1 LTKQSKYVIILF
13 GYLKKTAPAPEAH
26 PSIGRPREPP
36 IKRGLGEPGCRE
48 DILPNLKA
56 NRVPARF
63 EEGTKMK
70 VLFLNL
76 GHSATPHVSPEG
88 VEVHRVDCPVP
99 NLRDPSD
106 AVEIA
111 EVALALVR
119 GQAAQ
124 LRSALQNGER
134 IVVALPG
141 ASGVAAAVVAVLTG
155 LLGFMPAVLVAT
167 RTEAGFVYDLG
178 RSLDLS
184 GVREAARALR
194 TELGF

>member
-1 LTKQSKYVIILF
+1 
-13 GYLKKTAPAPEAH
+13 
-26 PSIGRPREPP
+26 
-36 IKRGLGEPGCRE
+36 
-48 DILPNLKA
+48 
-56 NRVPARF
+56 
-63 EEGTKMK
+63 MK

-76 GHSATPHVSPEG
+76 GHQATPHVSPEG
-88 VEVHRVDCPVP
+88 TEVRRVDCPVA

-106 AVEIA
+106 PGEIA

-119 GQAAQ
+119 GQAEA

-141 ASGVAAAVVAVLTG
+141 ASGVAAGVVAALTG

-178 RSLDLS
+178 KALDLS
-184 GVREAARALR
+184 EVREMARGLR
-194 TELGF
+194 PELGF

>member
-1 LTKQSKYVIILF
+1 
-13 GYLKKTAPAPEAH
+13 
-26 PSIGRPREPP
+26 
-36 IKRGLGEPGCRE
+36 
-48 DILPNLKA
+48 
-56 NRVPARF
+56 
-63 EEGTKMK
+63 MK
-70 VLFLNL
+70 VFFLNL
-76 GHSATPHVSPEG
+76 GHQATSHVSPEG
-88 VEVHRVDCPVP
+88 AEVRRVDCPVG

-106 AVEIA
+106 PMEVA

-119 GQAAQ
+119 GQAAE

-134 IVVALPG
+134 IVIGLPG
-141 ASGVAAAVVAVLTG
+141 ASGVAAAVVAALTG

-184 GVREAARALR
+184 GVRETARGLR

>member
-1 LTKQSKYVIILF
+1 
-13 GYLKKTAPAPEAH
+13 
-26 PSIGRPREPP
+26 
-36 IKRGLGEPGCRE
+36 
-48 DILPNLKA
+48 
-56 NRVPARF
+56 
-63 EEGTKMK
+63 MK
-70 VLFLNL
+70 VFFLNL
-76 GHSATPHVSPEG
+76 GHQATPHVSPEG
-88 VEVHRVDCPVP
+88 TEVRRVDCPVA

-106 AVEIA
+106 PGEIA

-119 GQAAQ
+119 GQADH

-141 ASGVAAAVVAVLTG
+141 ASGVAAAVVAALTG

-184 GVREAARALR
+184 VVRETARGLR

>member
-1 LTKQSKYVIILF
+1 
-13 GYLKKTAPAPEAH
+13 
-26 PSIGRPREPP
+26 
-36 IKRGLGEPGCRE
+36 
-48 DILPNLKA
+48 
-56 NRVPARF
+56 
-63 EEGTKMK
+63 MK

-76 GHSATPHVSPEG
+76 GHQATPHASPEG

-106 AVEIA
+106 PVEVA

-119 GQAAQ
+119 GQADH

-141 ASGVAAAVVAVLTG
+141 ASGVAAAVVAALTG
-155 LLGFMPAVLVAT
+155 LLGFLPSILVAT
-167 RTEAGFVYDLG
+167 RTEAGGFVYDLG
-178 RSLDLS
+178 KALDLS
-184 GVREAARALR
+184 GVREMARGLR

>member
-1 LTKQSKYVIILF
+1 
-13 GYLKKTAPAPEAH
+13 
-26 PSIGRPREPP
+26 
-36 IKRGLGEPGCRE
+36 
-48 DILPNLKA
+48 
-56 NRVPARF
+56 
-63 EEGTKMK
+63 MK
-70 VLFLNL
+70 VFFLNL
-76 GHSATPHVSPEG
+76 GHVATPHVAPQG
-88 VEVHRVDCPVP
+88 TEVRRIDCPVP

-106 AVEIA
+106 PVEVGQ
-111 EVALALVR
+111 VALALVR
-119 GQAAQ
+119 GQAEA

-141 ASGVAAAVVAVLTG
+141 ASGVAAAVVATLTG

-184 GVREAARALR
+184 GVRETSRGLR

>member
-1 LTKQSKYVIILF
+1 
-13 GYLKKTAPAPEAH
+13 
-26 PSIGRPREPP
+26 
-36 IKRGLGEPGCRE
+36 
-48 DILPNLKA
+48 
-56 NRVPARF
+56 
-63 EEGTKMK
+63 MK

-76 GHSATPHVSPEG
+76 GHQATPHRAPEG
-88 VEVHRVDCPVP
+88 VEVHRVDCPVA

-106 AVEIA
+106 PGEIA

-119 GQAAQ
+119 GQADH

-141 ASGVAAAVVAVLTG
+141 ASGVAAGVVAALTG
-155 LLGFMPAVLVAT
+155 LLGFMPCTLVAT

-194 TELGF
+194 PELGF